1 MHLTKFTDKKLIENI
16 RQGDSSSFD
25 ELFNRY
31 WEVLFAAAYSRL
43 NNKEEAKDCVQEVF
57 LAVWEKREQMPIPDA
72 VGGYLY
78 ISLKNRIL
86 NLFRSQKIKER
97 YIHSQLSKEDE
108 SGQKV
113 DELLEYK
120 EFSRMIDD
128 EIQGLPEKMREIFL
142 LSRKQGLSIEEIA
155 GQLSLSPQTV
165 KNQISS
171 ALKRLRVRLDNYH

>member
-1 MHLTKFTDKKLIENI
+1 MSPKQLKDRELIENI

-31 WEVLFAAAYSRL
+31 WEVLFAAAYARL
-43 NNKEEAKDCVQEVF
+43 NNKEEAKDCVQEIF
-57 LAVWEKREQMPIPDA
+57 LTLWEKREQLPIPDA
-72 VGGYLY
+72 VGGYLFT
-78 ISLKNRIL
+78 SLKNRIL
-86 NLFRSQKIKER
+86 NLFRSQKVKER
-97 YIHSQLSKEDE
+97 YIHLQKSKTDE
-108 SGQKV
+108 AGENV

-120 EFSRMIDD
+120 EFSRMIDN
-128 EIQGLPEKMREIFL
+128 EIHSLPEKMREIFL

-155 GQLSLSPQTV
+155 SQLSLSPQTV